1 VKSVKKTGKASRR
14 RIPVALKLLVLVCVA
29 FASLLLL
36 LPQPP
41 EIESGGSTI
50 VTRRLP
56 DLRDTVNPLART
68 KVVEESIP
76 APSPASVLAPSPDPV
91 LPKKPPE
98 TKTVLLPPELAP
110 PGPARKPQITIPP
123 DIESEPEQKPKPL
136 IKPKTDVARLTPEPA
151 PGGRVDLPSKSD
163 IREWLKSQAWE
174 FLGGVD
180 EAGNIL
186 YRFEV
191 WLDVPSDTLLAVKS
205 VSYVY
210 DAPSATPPSRDSDIS
225 DGGFR
230 VRFGG
235 MSCAQKVTVK
245 LTMSDGRSRRA
256 VVDGCRALN

>member
-1 VKSVKKTGKASRR
+1 MKSDKNSGRVSRWR
-14 RIPVALKLLVLVCVA
+14 VPIVLKLLVLVCVA
-29 FASLLLL
+29 FATLLLL

-41 EIESGGSTI
+41 DIEPGGKTT
-50 VTRRLP
+50 VTRRIP
-56 DLRDTVNPLART
+56 DLRDTVDPLART
-68 KVVEESIP
+68 RDVEQSIP
-76 APSPASVLAPSPDPV
+76 APTPAPQLQEKQESQS
-91 LPKKPPE
+91 
-98 TKTVLLPPELAP
+98 VLLPPEP
-110 PGPARKPQITIPP
+110 VPARPVRKPQRIIPP
-123 DIESEPEQKPKPL
+123 ASKPQAGPKPSAPPEIDL
-136 IKPKTDVARLTPEPA
+136 ARLPPEPA
-151 PGGRVDLPSKSD
+151 PGGRVNLPSKSD
-163 IREWLKSQAWE
+163 IRDWVKSQAWE

-191 WLDVPSDTLLAVKS
+191 WLEAPSNTLQAIKS

-235 MSCAQKVTVK
+235 LSCAQKVTVK

>member
-1 VKSVKKTGKASRR
+1 MKSVKKTGKASRR

-29 FASLLLL
+29 FAALLLL

-41 EIESGGSTI
+41 EIESGGKTV
-50 VTRRLP
+50 VTRRIP
-56 DLRDTVNPLART
+56 DLRDTVDPLARP
-68 KVVEESIP
+68 KIVEESIL
-76 APSPASVLAPSPDPV
+76 APSPAPVPV
-91 LPKKPPE
+91 LQVPKKPPE

-110 PGPARKPQITIPP
+110 PEPARKPLITIPP
-123 DIESEPEQKPKPL
+123 NIENIPEQKPKPL
-136 IKPKTDVARLTPEPA
+136 IKPETDVARLTPEPA

-191 WLDVPSDTLLAVKS
+191 WLDAPSDTLRAVKS